1 MSQTTE
7 QPAPATE
14 PADTSA
20 PGTETPATEAT
31 TEGEGEPK
39 PEPEAKAKPE
49 REPWFVKRIA
59 ELTRE
64 KADRDRVLQQA
75 QTELQRAR
83 IAQPADPNAP
93 ADVNTLA
100 ERRAQQMVAEQTFNA
115 DCNKTYEAGK
125 AAFPTFDADM
135 ATLNS
140 IGVSRGLIEA
150 ALEAGNAHQALHALA
165 ADPDEA
171 MRIMGLSPARMGA
184 ALAKLAASPAKPV
197 PVTGAPAPVRSI
209 NGGGGKGNDDPD
221 KMNMAEFSA
230 WRAKTAKLH

>member
-7 QPAPATE
+7 QPAPAAEPTE
-14 PADTSA
+14 PPA

-31 TEGEGEPK
+31 TEGEGVPAVTEK
-39 PEPEAKAKPE
+39 PKPE
-49 REPWFVKRIA
+49 REPWYVKRIA

-64 KADRDRVLQQA
+64 KAESDRVRQQA

-83 IAQPADPNAP
+83 AAQPADPNAP
-93 ADVNTLA
+93 QDVNTLA
-100 ERRAQQMVAEQTFNA
+100 ERRAQQMVAEQTYTA

-150 ALEAGNAHQALHALA
+150 ALEAGNAHQALHNLA

-184 ALAKLAASPAKPV
+184 ALAKLAAAPAKPV

-221 KMNMAEFSA
+221 KMNMSEYSA